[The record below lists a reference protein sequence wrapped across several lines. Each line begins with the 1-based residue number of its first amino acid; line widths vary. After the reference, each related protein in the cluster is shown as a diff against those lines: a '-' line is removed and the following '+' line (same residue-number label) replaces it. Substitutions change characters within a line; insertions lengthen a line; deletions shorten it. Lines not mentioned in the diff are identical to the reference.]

1 MCLVPSVAI
10 GNLILVREW
19 RNGQTPTDNTAAPGD
34 GPAAFSI
41 FFSFIMFKLRAAFG
55 EMFSGKDISYAA
67 QQLFYSKL

>member
-1 MCLVPSVAI
+1 MCLVPSVAR

-41 FFSFIMFKLRAAFG
+41 FFF
-55 EMFSGKDISYAA
+55 
-67 QQLFYSKL
+67 FYNV